1 MAAKRRR
8 GLPPAPTP
16 GQWPARLTWRP
27 RLRLRALLFGALLG
41 LGTAV
46 LLQQYGYRVMTRDLL
61 VQAVVSGLLAGLV
74 LPSLRWAFAV
84 RRYNQT
90 LDRARDRKLA
100 TT

>member
-16 GQWPARLTWRP
+16 GQWPARLHWRP
-27 RLRLRALLFGALLG
+27 RLRLTALLVGALLG

-74 LPSLRWAFAV
+74 LPSLRWALAV
-84 RRYNQT
+84 RRYNRT
-90 LDRARDRKLA
+90 LDRARERKLA
-100 TT
+100 AA